1 MLNNKGNH
9 YLIKFLLF
17 FNVFCNVSVD
27 KFREWLRFV
36 GDYEADDFKCSK
48 DYYDEEMGLIESE

>member
-36 GDYEADDFKCSK
+36 GDYEADEFKCSK
-48 DYYDEEMGLIESE
+48 DYYDEEWDL